1 LRENETTLF
10 ENRPITSGLDHINEN
25 SFSGRA
31 GNLVRTDDLLITDQ
45 LVHQSSYAGFGER
58 AQKEQKIP
66 YRQSDSAR
74 KGVGPEG
81 SNQI

>member
-1 LRENETTLF
+1 VTGLKLRKSL
-10 ENRPITSGLDHINEN
+10 ISK
-25 SFSGRA
+25 RA
-31 GNLVRTDDLLITDQ
+31 GNRVPTDDLLITDQ

-58 AQKEQKIP
+58 AKKEQKIP